1 MIPTPDGAEYAVM
14 FWDAEAGEWMEVTPL
29 SIVDGSAIVTVDFT
43 GSFVLVA

>member
-1 MIPTPDGAEYAVM
+1 LIPALDGAEYAVL
-14 FWDAEAGEWMEVTPL
+14 FRDSEAGEWVEVTPL